1 MIYLGLALAYVV
13 ISLVLGIFI
22 GRFIEIGRGGN
33 DE

>member
-1 MIYLGLALAYVV
+1 MIYLGLALAYVA